1 MALLNHKMLRRSPLT
16 PPCVWHTSGCDTDS
30 HPQRLLWGSGY
41 QLPLSSALIPHAHW
55 RRTKGGREENGI
67 GNSEKIEWHKETSD
81 EKYCGILDR
90 LKKDELF
97 HFKDDSLFF
106 SFCSR
111 PLMQAEKSFTWW
123 WKTESIRA
131 VPPLMKYP
139 TTANNAATKLTFYK
153 NTVNWTFASEPL
165 SFSFIFK

>member
-16 PPCVWHTSGCDTDS
+16 PPCVWQTSGCDTDS

-41 QLPLSSALIPHAHW
+41 QLPLSPALIPHAHW

-106 SFCSR
+106 FFVLGLWCKR
-111 PLMQAEKSFTWW
+111 K
-123 WKTESIRA
+123 K
-131 VPPLMKYP
+131 
-139 TTANNAATKLTFYK
+139 
-153 NTVNWTFASEPL
+153 ASLDDGKQNLFVRFPL
-165 SFSFIFK
+165 SWNILRLQITLQQN